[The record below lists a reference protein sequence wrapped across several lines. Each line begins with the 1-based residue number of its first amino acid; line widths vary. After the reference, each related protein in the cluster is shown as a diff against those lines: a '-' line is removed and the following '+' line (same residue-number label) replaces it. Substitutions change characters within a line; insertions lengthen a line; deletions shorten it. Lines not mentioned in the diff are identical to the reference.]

1 MTLKTEFQ
9 ECDMR
14 KKSYNQ
20 DHNMLKKNK
29 LLKENTQDVF
39 ARWKNR

>member
-9 ECDMR
+9 ESDMR

-39 ARWKNR
+39 AR